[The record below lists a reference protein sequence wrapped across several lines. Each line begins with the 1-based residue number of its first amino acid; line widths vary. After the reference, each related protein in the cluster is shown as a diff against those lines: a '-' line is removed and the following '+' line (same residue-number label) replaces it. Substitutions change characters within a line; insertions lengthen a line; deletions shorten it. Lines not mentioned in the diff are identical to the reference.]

1 VTASD
6 DELAL
11 AAIVERVDAL
21 ALRLETGPSTDHVRR
36 SVHELSQA
44 VIGGARV
51 GPAVERVLASI
62 RQLQG
67 EDDAGSRRHQRA
79 AQPAVERL
87 LNTVQEELLPALQRA
102 GRL

>member
-1 VTASD
+1 VTAPD

-11 AAIVERVDAL
+11 AAIVERADAL

-36 SVHELSQA
+36 SVHELAQA

-67 EDDAGSRRHQRA
+67 EDDAGPRRHQRA